1 LKLKILFGKDEKM
14 KAAQKTAILPVLI
27 LFLAA
32 VFAYAQ
38 PPQATEPS
46 EEPNFAPPER
56 FSHREG
62 GPGEEGRPG
71 EEGGPMEQM
80 GRRHGRLRAI
90 EAELI
95 SWLEKNEPETAKA
108 LAELKEKDQPSY
120 RRRLSI
126 ETRKYREIIDAQQT
140 NPALAELLKK
150 DLGLKQK
157 RNELLDKLKA
167 ATNDKQ
173 KEELTAQLKEVI
185 GQRFDLIVQKKQI
198 EYEELK
204 KKLEELQR
212 QIKTSQL
219 ELETFKNK
227 KSEHIKEHME
237 NLINKNEQFDWH

>member
-1 LKLKILFGKDEKM
+1 M
-14 KAAQKTAILPVLI
+14 KAAQKAALLPIFI

-62 GPGEEGRPG
+62 GPGEEGGPPV
-71 EEGGPMEQM
+71 EEDGPMRGKARM
-80 GRRHGRLRAI
+80 HGKLRAM
-90 EAELI
+90 ETELI

-167 ATNDKQ
+167 ATDDKQ

-198 EYEELK
+198 KYEELK